1 MVSKLVSINVF
12 VVRIFDELK
21 DLDEKVLLR

>member
-12 VVRIFDELK
+12 VVRIFNELE

>member
-12 VVRIFDELK
+12 VVRIFDELE

>member
-21 DLDEKVLLR
+21 DLDEKVLFR